1 MKNIKVLVIMIFFSI
16 LLAGCWD
23 IKNIRDLNYVS
34 AIGLDYVDDQ
44 YVVYVQLFNF
54 KNIASNEG
62 NPSGDTL
69 AEWTGKGTGETL
81 ELALNYLYQSA
92 EKPLFIG
99 HIKAIVYSERILEK
113 EIESSFDL
121 LDRYRE
127 LHYDIWTF
135 GTKEDIEALFAV
147 QPFFNAS
154 AFDILMYNPKETYK
168 QSSYISPVNLRE
180 FIRKYE
186 ESGATVLLPHLSI
199 NEADWSENQ
208 KKEPTLQ
215 IDGIFAIHR
224 ENESIY
230 LKKDLLRGLRWT
242 SEENIQSS
250 LMIQQDNKPIAVL
263 SVKKPKVRIEA
274 QIENDR
280 PIYSIQV
287 EAHAE
292 VSEMIQHVSEI
303 DLKKKAE
310 QIMIDQIQETYEQAI
325 EKQQD
330 IYNLE
335 HILYR
340 RHNKVWKSLDRKK
353 IHLNQSSLKQIEVE
367 LFIQYTGKKKY
378 KK

>member
-81 ELALNYLYQSA
+81 ELALDYLYQSA

-127 LHYDIWTF
+127 LHYDLWTF

-208 KKEPTLQ
+208 KKKPTLQ

-242 SEENIQSS
+242 SEETIQSS

-274 QIENDR
+274 QIENDQ

-340 RHNKVWKSLDRKK
+340 RYNKVWKSLYRKK

>member
-81 ELALNYLYQSA
+81 ELALDYLYQSA
-92 EKPLFIG
+92 EKPLFLG

-113 EIESSFDL
+113 DVETSFDL

-208 KKEPTLQ
+208 KKKPTLQ

-242 SEENIQSS
+242 SEETIQSS

-274 QIENDR
+274 HIESDQ
-280 PIYSIQV
+280 PVYSVQV
-287 EAHAE
+287 EAYAE
-292 VSEMIQHVSEI
+292 VSEMIQNISREE
-303 DLKKKAE
+303 LQREA
-310 QIMIDQIQETYEQAI
+310 EQAI
-325 EKQQD
+325 KKQIQDTYIQTVKKQQD

-340 RHNKVWKSLDRKK
+340 KHNKIWKELDMNEFHLKENSLDK
-353 IHLNQSSLKQIEVE
+353 IEVS

-378 KK
+378 EK